1 MESTETMSLHKL
13 LDNLT
18 LPLVESF
25 LRDPRLSNSDR
36 NVMSMSIDDIA
47 QFIEQQ
53 LVEENN
59 QDSDGSCES
68 DMDLQMTNYEDE
80 CE

>member
-1 MESTETMSLHKL
+1 
-13 LDNLT
+13 
-18 LPLVESF
+18 
-25 LRDPRLSNSDR
+25 
-36 NVMSMSIDDIA
+36 MSMSIDDIA